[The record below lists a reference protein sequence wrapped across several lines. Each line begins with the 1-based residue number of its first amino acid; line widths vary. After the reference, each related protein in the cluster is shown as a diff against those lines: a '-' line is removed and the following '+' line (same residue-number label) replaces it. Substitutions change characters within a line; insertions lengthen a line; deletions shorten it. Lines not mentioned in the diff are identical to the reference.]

1 MFGIIASKSFRL
13 KSEAIRGTPRRIQR
27 QGLKYDPTM
36 GMGSVC
42 RLGRGHADQHGRAR
56 RSGRQAGAG
65 HFRLLGAELRQPPGA
80 AASLLPSVTRAK
92 IDARA
97 KGDAYARRWCN
108 LLGVPFVMDPGRPL
122 DIRQGATAVIIVPEN
137 ASAPRY
143 LYTNRAAHISE
154 DILDPSTNGDSIA
167 RWEGDTLLVDTIG
180 FHGQHGI
187 TAIPGG
193 GYRTEKSR
201 LVERY
206 RLLKAGAVLSV
217 TFTWTD
223 PTVFRAPHSYEYRY
237 HRLPAT
243 YEPRQWLPCDP
254 YDEERAKF
262 LDPPR
267 IAKPAGR
274 AISKE

>member
-1 MFGIIASKSFRL
+1 MKRL
-13 KSEAIRGTPRRIQR
+13 WVCSAVVACLAAAATP
-27 QGLKYDPTM
+27 M
-36 GMGSVC
+36 V
-42 RLGRGHADQHGRAR
+42 GRAAQETR
-56 RSGRQAGAG
+56 TSPDISGFWELNFDSRQVP
-65 HFRLLGAELRQPPGA
+65 R
-80 AASLLPSVTRAK
+80 ASLLPSVTRAK

-97 KGDAYARRWCN
+97 KGDAYAVRWCN

-122 DIRQGATAVIIVPEN
+122 DIRQGPTAVIIAPEN
-137 ASAPRY
+137 SSAPRY

-154 DILDPSTNGDSIA
+154 DIFDPSTNGDSIA
-167 RWEGDTLLVDTIG
+167 HWEGDTLVADTIG
-180 FHGQHGI
+180 FHGKRGI

-206 RLLKAGAVLSV
+206 HLLKDGALLSV

-223 PTVFRAPHSYEYRY
+223 PTVFRTPHSYEYRY
-237 HRLPAT
+237 HRLAAT